1 MPLQSVEVRYRC
13 SQIAAAQWKQL
24 QMQVTAHDFKGHF
37 TSLKMMVIERL
48 LMRYLLMKV
57 REGVTGG

>member
-1 MPLQSVEVRYRC
+1 
-13 SQIAAAQWKQL
+13 
-24 QMQVTAHDFKGHF
+24 
-37 TSLKMMVIERL
+37 MMVIERL